1 MLRGHYRLQRS
12 QPMNDVLMTL
22 HGVTITP
29 WKLVG
34 LIGTFL
40 FTARWFVQFYATRK
54 LKRVVMPMSFWYL
67 SVAGSLMTLSYFIWG
82 KNDSVGII
90 QNAFPMFV
98 SAYNVYVHLRHHK
111 PEVIRPGGAEES

>member
-1 MLRGHYRLQRS
+1 MLRTDLSTRS
-12 QPMNDVLMTL
+12 TQPMNDVLLTL
-22 HGVTITP
+22 HGVTLTP
-29 WKLVG
+29 WKLIG

-40 FTARWFVQFYATRK
+40 FTARWFVQFYATKK

-67 SVAGSLMTLSYFIWG
+67 SVAGSVMTLCYFIWG

-98 SAYNVYVHLRHHK
+98 SAYNVYVHLRHHE
-111 PEVIRPGGAEES
+111 PEVIRPSGSEES

>member
-1 MLRGHYRLQRS
+1 MLRADLRTRS
-12 QPMNDVLMTL
+12 KQPMNDVLLTL
-22 HGVTITP
+22 HGVTLTP
-29 WKLVG
+29 WKLIG

-40 FTARWFVQFYATRK
+40 FTARWFVQFYATKK

-67 SVAGSLMTLSYFIWG
+67 SVAGSVMTLCYFIWG

-98 SAYNVYVHLRHHK
+98 SAYNVYVHLRHHES
-111 PEVIRPGGAEES
+111 EVVNPGGSEET